1 MNSCLQCLSNTTLL
15 TEYFI
20 SKQYVREINKTN
32 PIGTKGKLTVKY
44 AKMIQALWCK
54 DSNSYSPSV
63 LKNAIS

>member
-1 MNSCLQCLSNTTLL
+1 M
-15 TEYFI
+15 
-20 SKQYVREINKTN
+20 N